1 MKGLEETKKRSE
13 DPISEA
19 MGILEKT
26 SSAGKAKNGTE
37 DTMHPAKDDP
47 NMEVQNGEQ
56 KSKTID
62 TEKAEVDRS
71 ENMSSEQIFWFKL
84 AKSDIDETK

>member
-1 MKGLEETKKRSE
+1 MKGLQETNKRSE

-19 MGILEKT
+19 IGILEET

-37 DTMHPAKDDP
+37 DTMHPAEDDR

-56 KSKTID
+56 KSKAID
-62 TEKAEVDRS
+62 TENAEIDRS
-71 ENMSSEQIFWFKL
+71 ENMSSEQSFWFKL